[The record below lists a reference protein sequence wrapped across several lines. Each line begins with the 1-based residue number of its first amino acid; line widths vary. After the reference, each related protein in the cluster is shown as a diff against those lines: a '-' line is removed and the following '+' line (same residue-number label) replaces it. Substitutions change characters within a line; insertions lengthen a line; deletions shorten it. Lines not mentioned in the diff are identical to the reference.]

1 MVIEQINYLLS
12 TNSIKSAN
20 FLVTLVL
27 VSANL
32 LYQHLNTEL
41 FGLCKFQTVENIK
54 LKLELIISHN
64 VCTNWQ
70 TAFNVDLFLK
80 NHRSCSI
87 LADHYSDLKTFCGSK
102 CFAFTNRSGLVD
114 RWLVDSFEKG
124 HRQLDQCD
132 SAKKKTFYLAVARL
146 RRLAAD
152 QSEAAILET
161 PNQQH
166 PVTSCAGIP
175 AEKKLY
181 RWMKDAA
188 LVNNGKATSSG
199 DNILFYATHNSM
211 NFSKS
216 EFK

>member
-1 MVIEQINYLLS
+1 MEFDFRLRIFDWYQRTWFRLRRHREGPAS
-12 TNSIKSAN
+12 HGR
-20 FLVTLVL
+20 FL
-27 VSANL
+27 
-32 LYQHLNTEL
+32 
-41 FGLCKFQTVENIK
+41 
-54 LKLELIISHN
+54 
-64 VCTNWQ
+64 
-70 TAFNVDLFLK
+70 LK

-132 SAKKKTFYLAVARL
+132 SAKKN
-146 RRLAAD
+146 D
-152 QSEAAILET
+152 ILFSCCQIASFGCRSIGGCNSRDAQPT
-161 PNQQH
+161 
-166 PVTSCAGIP
+166 TSCHFLCRNSGG
-175 AEKKLY
+175 KKLN
-181 RWMKDAA
+181 RRMKDAA

-211 NFSKS
+211 NFLKS